1 MALSGQS
8 AQGFLGV
15 AARRRG
21 STARA
26 VGLEQARRRGTHH
39 MQRRKAD
46 RAQRIRAR
54 RVWWDRNGAFLRGL
68 VTGAAVAAAGAWILQ
83 MVMAH

>member
-1 MALSGQS
+1 
-8 AQGFLGV
+8 
-15 AARRRG
+15 
-21 STARA
+21 
-26 VGLEQARRRGTHH
+26 

-68 VTGAAVAAAGAWILQ
+68 VTGAAVATAGAWILQ
-83 MVMAH
+83 MVVAH